1 MSRPLDHLKHVP
13 FQAPAVTPLSR
24 EQGRYSSK
32 EQEQTEVGELQE
44 QENPRETAHTNNPSK
59 EQEQTEEG
67 KMQELE
73 EHDKEQGPDS
83 PEEQDGPVKQNPGE
97 TAHTETRNNREFHM
111 DGEKHG
117 RNQATNPSKEQEQ
130 TEEDKMQELE
140 EHDKDQG
147 PDSPEEQA
155 GPVKHPMRKKAG

>member
-73 EHDKEQGPDS
+73 EHDK
-83 PEEQDGPVKQNPGE
+83 
-97 TAHTETRNNREFHM
+97 
-111 DGEKHG
+111 
-117 RNQATNPSKEQEQ
+117 
-130 TEEDKMQELE
+130 
-140 EHDKDQG
+140 DQG

-155 GPVKHPMRKKAG
+155 GPVKHPMRKKAGWLRRKWRRWRSIETPSKNTSSADNVNFSPPAGSQENAESSHPETSPRLPHARGT